1 MMMLGPAA
9 FTPDGQH
16 LVATLRAS
24 FHIIETATGR
34 VEKSVE
40 HPGGH
45 VISLAVAP
53 DGRTFATS
61 GWGRP
66 IRRKL
71 PDGRVQ
77 STTPNHHPVCLF
89 ELATGRL
96 VRELE
101 MPTNVAGPVA
111 FSADGKLLAIGFGR
125 GRGEVRLMDLA
136 TWKTVAVLTDFDSK
150 PHVMTFSA
158 DGKSLITGLNDGTAL
173 VWDLARVLAPRARKE
188 ER

>member
-1 MMMLGPAA
+1 MSFRSPSRRTAA
-9 FTPDGQH
+9 
-16 LVATLRAS
+16 
-24 FHIIETATGR
+24 
-34 VEKSVE
+34 
-40 HPGGH
+40 
-45 VISLAVAP
+45 
-53 DGRTFATS
+53 TFATS
-61 GWGRP
+61 GWGRS
-66 IRRKL
+66 IRRNL

-101 MPTNVAGPVA
+101 MPTNDAGPVA

-136 TWKTVAVLTDFDSK
+136 TWETVAVLTDFGSK

-173 VWDLARVLAPRARKE
+173 VWDLARVLARRARKE